1 MQVKAHMA
9 EVDEQVK
16 QGDVTSK
23 GKQKL
28 SDKENNQHPK
38 KKKGQVH
45 LGAASPKEQCNHHHR

>member
-28 SDKENNQHPK
+28 SDKENKQHPK
-38 KKKGQVH
+38 KKSYCACMLLLQ
-45 LGAASPKEQCNHHHR
+45 